1 VSPRRYARPRIHQ
14 RRTLR
19 GRPCYVFDLRCS
31 CGWSEIVGGNGVI
44 AQIVA
49 DRHWV
54 AVHRHAWKRPR

>member
-1 VSPRRYARPRIHQ
+1 
-14 RRTLR
+14 
-19 GRPCYVFDLRCS
+19 VFDLRCS
-31 CGWSEIVGGNGVI
+31 CGWSEVVGGNGVI